1 MIARDLS
8 PLFGFSAMAF
18 VGASDSSHFGLG
30 AYRAMKDVGY
40 TGDYFPVNPN
50 RAIVHEVPAYPSI
63 SAIPKRIDCAVI
75 AVRREA
81 VIPAF
86 MEAVAQ
92 GARAVVVLSGNFA
105 EADAK
110 GAHLQ
115 QQLRDLARAHDVIL
129 IGPNCMGAASVRQR
143 CALYQGRGLSEAIT
157 GGVSVVSQS
166 GGLMNELLHYG
177 NARGLGFCHL
187 VSSGNEADVSCADII
202 DFYVRDE
209 DTKVIVAIVET
220 VREPELF
227 VAALTQAAGSSKPV
241 IVLKLGSSSKGAA
254 SALTHTG
261 AMAGNDAVWSALLDQ
276 KAAVRARDIDEI
288 VDLAS
293 VFSHIGSILRR
304 RPLERAAVIE
314 ISGGSCELVCDLAEA
329 GGLAL
334 PEVQAETAMGIKPHL
349 QGFLGVAN
357 PLDTGLLWANPAM
370 GDIYPP
376 ALAAFAGQPDMDI
389 IASRFIVP
397 TDTGLGGLNDRLAE
411 LDVARRAHPDRLFVV
426 LSPTSNHY
434 HAEWKSAL
442 IRYSLPFVPGFARAI
457 SALGKLAT
465 YSRRIRAWERPAVQA
480 MGRPVEPETASTHT
494 LNEVE
499 SKRLLGAAGLV
510 TVPTFLTSSAEEAV
524 CLAAELGY
532 PAAAKLISRQI
543 THKSD
548 VGGVRLNIRTD
559 EELIAAFDHFKC
571 VTNSIQGAKFEG
583 MSVQSMAPEGLE
595 LVLGAHRDAQFGP
608 VIMFGLGG
616 IFVETLAD
624 MILRVA
630 PLSARDAHS
639 MLDGIRAAKVLQGVR
654 GRAPVNRPA
663 IVDALV
669 KLSTL
674 MIERPDVDSIDINP
688 AFANAE
694 GLVAADARVVLRV
707 PLNAPSAS
715 QQELRR

>member
-1 MIARDLS
+1 
-8 PLFGFSAMAF
+8 
-18 VGASDSSHFGLG
+18 
-30 AYRAMKDVGY
+30 
-40 TGDYFPVNPN
+40 
-50 RAIVHEVPAYPSI
+50 
-63 SAIPKRIDCAVI
+63 
-75 AVRREA
+75 
-81 VIPAF
+81 
-86 MEAVAQ
+86 
-92 GARAVVVLSGNFA
+92 
-105 EADAK
+105 
-110 GAHLQ
+110 
-115 QQLRDLARAHDVIL
+115 
-129 IGPNCMGAASVRQR
+129 
-143 CALYQGRGLSEAIT
+143 
-157 GGVSVVSQS
+157 
-166 GGLMNELLHYG
+166 
-177 NARGLGFCHL
+177 
-187 VSSGNEADVSCADII
+187 
-202 DFYVRDE
+202 
-209 DTKVIVAIVET
+209 
-220 VREPELF
+220 
-227 VAALTQAAGSSKPV
+227 
-241 IVLKLGSSSKGAA
+241 
-254 SALTHTG
+254 
-261 AMAGNDAVWSALLDQ
+261 MAGNDVVWSALLDQ

-293 VFSHIGSILRR
+293 VFSHVGSILRR
-304 RPLERAAVIE
+304 RPLERAGVIE

-329 GGLAL
+329 GGLEL
-334 PEVQAETAMGIKPHL
+334 PEVQAETAMSIKPHL

-357 PLDTGLLWANPAM
+357 PLDTGLLWTNPAM
-370 GDIYPP
+370 GAIYPA
-376 ALAAFAGQPDMDI
+376 ALTAFAGQPDMDI

-480 MGRPVEPETASTHT
+480 MGRPVAPETASSRRT

-499 SKRLLGAAGLV
+499 SKCLIDAAGLV
-510 TVPTFLTSSAEEAV
+510 TVPTHLTSTAAEAV
-524 CLAAELGY
+524 CIAAEVGY
-532 PAAAKLISRQI
+532 PVAAKLISPQI

-608 VIMFGLGG
+608 VLMFGLGG

-654 GRAPVNRPA
+654 GRAPVNRSA

-674 MIERPDVDSIDINP
+674 MIERSDVESIDINP
-688 AFANAE
+688 AFANAD
-694 GLVAADARVVLRV
+694 GVVAADARVVLRV
-707 PLNAPSAS
+707 PLNAPSVS
-715 QQELRR
+715 QQELHL